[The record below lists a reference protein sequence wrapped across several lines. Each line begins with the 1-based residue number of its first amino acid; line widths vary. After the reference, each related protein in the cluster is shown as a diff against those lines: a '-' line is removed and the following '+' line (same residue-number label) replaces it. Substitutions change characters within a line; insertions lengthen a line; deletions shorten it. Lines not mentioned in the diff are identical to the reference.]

1 MKKITLFACIL
12 AIPLLFNA
20 CKKDVFDAPPT
31 VCQDPS
37 GITATHSI
45 AALKALYSGT
55 GFLEITE
62 DIIISGIVNADDR
75 EGNVYKTI
83 ILQDDTAGISI
94 KVDRYDLYVDYPV
107 GRKIF
112 IKCKGMYLGNYNGL
126 VQLGGGID
134 NSSTPASLAYV
145 PSTLA
150 SSYIIKGSCNNTV
163 TAKVLPI
170 GSLYNAYQNMLV
182 QLDDVEF
189 ASSSLGQTYANAVTG
204 SSANLTVEDCAGAFI
219 TLRTSGYS
227 SFAGKTIPTGK
238 GTMKAIFQ
246 VFGSTLQLLIRD
258 TTDVMFTNPRCGT
271 ITTPL
276 TSLAE
281 QFNTVTINSAISTA
295 GWQTYAV
302 QGGVAWKGKSFSGN
316 YFAEATAFSSG
327 AATVE
332 SWLVSPPLDMD
343 VVSSL
348 AFESA
353 MSFYEHD
360 GLSVYISTD
369 FDGTNVATATW
380 TDISGS
386 CNLANSTSTSYVWV
400 HSGTVDIAPFSGTGY
415 IGFKYLGSDP
425 DQTTNY
431 RIDSVFVN

>member
-31 VCQDPS
+31 VCQDPT
-37 GITATHSI
+37 GITVTHSI
-45 AALKALYSGT
+45 AELKAMYSGT
-55 GFLEITE
+55 GFLEITD
-62 DIIISGIVNADDR
+62 DIIISGVVNADDR

-134 NSSTPASLAYV
+134 YSASPASLAYV
-145 PSTLA
+145 PSSLV
-150 SSYIIKGSCNNTV
+150 SNYIIKGSCNNTV
-163 TAKVLPI
+163 NAKILPI

-204 SSANLTVEDCAGAFI
+204 SSANLTVEDCSGAFI

-238 GTMKAIFQ
+238 GKMYAIFQ

-258 TTDVMFTNPRCGT
+258 TTDVRFTDPRCGAV
-271 ITTPL
+271 TTPL

-302 QGGVAWKGKSFSGN
+302 QGGVSWKGKSFSGN
-316 YFAEATAFSSG
+316 YFAEATAYASG
-327 AATVE
+327 APAVE
-332 SWLVSPPLDMD
+332 SWLVSPPLNMD
-343 VVSSL
+343 VVSTL

-353 MSFYEHD
+353 MSYWVHD

-380 TDISGS
+380 TDISSS
-386 CNLANSTSTSYVWV
+386 CTLANGSSSNYTWI
-400 HSGTVDIAPFSGTGY
+400 HSGSVDIAPFTGTGY
-415 IGFKYLGSDP
+415 IGFKYVGGDP
-425 DQTTNY
+425 GMTTNY